1 MLARNASQHDVGP
14 GSTTTLKV
22 HSHHFGFAWD
32 TRWMGSA
39 AQHDMTRTPV
49 DELSAFE
56 VATRD
61 LVGVAL
67 RSVDQL
73 EISLPQFRLLLVL
86 QERGKSTSTEC
97 AQALGVVGSTVTR
110 LADRLDA
117 SGHVVRGS
125 DPTNRSVV
133 TLSLTDRGR
142 KLVRQITTRRRREL
156 SRVLDRLDPAQ
167 RAACASA
174 LRSFHEL
181 LTDDNAD
188 DLNRPMPL

>member
-1 MLARNASQHDVGP
+1 
-14 GSTTTLKV
+14 
-22 HSHHFGFAWD
+22 
-32 TRWMGSA
+32 MGSA
-39 AQHDMTRTPV
+39 PQHEMTRTPV

-73 EISLPQFRLLLVL
+73 EISLPQCRLLLVL
-86 QERGKSTSTEC
+86 QARGKSTSTEC

-117 SGHVVRGS
+117 SGHLTRGS
-125 DPTNRSVV
+125 DPSNRSVV

-142 KLVRQITTRRRREL
+142 KLVRQVNTRRRREL
-156 SRVLDRLDPAQ
+156 SKVLDRLDPAE
-167 RAACASA
+167 RAACASV
-174 LRSFHEL
+174 LRSFHDL
-181 LTDDNAD
+181 LTDDDAD
-188 DLNRPMPL
+188 DLNRPIPL

>member
-1 MLARNASQHDVGP
+1 MGGARQQEV
-14 GSTTTLKV
+14 
-22 HSHHFGFAWD
+22 
-32 TRWMGSA
+32 
-39 AQHDMTRTPV
+39 TRTPV

-67 RSVDQL
+67 RSVEQL
-73 EISLPQFRLLLVL
+73 EISLPQFRLLSVL

-117 SGHVVRGS
+117 SGHLARGS

-133 TLSLTDRGR
+133 TLSLTERGR
-142 KLVRQITTRRRREL
+142 KLVRQVSTKRRREL
-156 SRVLDRLDPAQ
+156 SRVLDRLDPTE
-167 RAACASA
+167 RAACAAA
-174 LRSFHEL
+174 LRSFHDL
-181 LTDDNAD
+181 LADDDAD
-188 DLNRPMPL
+188 DLNRPIPL

>member
-1 MLARNASQHDVGP
+1 MGRAQQHE
-14 GSTTTLKV
+14 
-22 HSHHFGFAWD
+22 
-32 TRWMGSA
+32 
-39 AQHDMTRTPV
+39 MTRTPV

-86 QERGKSTSTEC
+86 QERGKLTSTEC

-117 SGHVVRGS
+117 SGHLSRGS

-133 TLSLTDRGR
+133 TLALTERGR
-142 KLVRQITTRRRREL
+142 KLVRQVTTRRRREL
-156 SRVLDRLDPAQ
+156 ARVLDRLDPDE

-181 LTDDNAD
+181 LVEDDHD
-188 DLNRPMPL
+188 DLNRPIPL

>member
-1 MLARNASQHDVGP
+1 
-14 GSTTTLKV
+14 
-22 HSHHFGFAWD
+22 
-32 TRWMGSA
+32 MGSA
-39 AQHDMTRTPV
+39 PQNEMTRTPV

-73 EISLPQFRLLLVL
+73 EVSLPQFRLLLVL
-86 QERGKSTSTEC
+86 HERGTSTSSEC

-117 SGHVVRGS
+117 SGHLTRGS

-133 TLSLTDRGR
+133 TLELTSHGR
-142 KLVRQITTRRRREL
+142 KLVRQVSTRRRREL
-156 SRVLDRLDPAQ
+156 SRVLDRLDPAE
-167 RAACASA
+167 RAACASV

-181 LTDDNAD
+181 LAAD
-188 DLNRPMPL
+188 DAHPLNRPIPL

>member
-1 MLARNASQHDVGP
+1 
-14 GSTTTLKV
+14 
-22 HSHHFGFAWD
+22 
-32 TRWMGSA
+32 MGSA
-39 AQHDMTRTPV
+39 SQRDMTRTPV

-67 RSVDQL
+67 RSVEQL
-73 EISLPQFRLLLVL
+73 ELSLPQFRLLLVL

-117 SGHVVRGS
+117 SGHLVRGS

-142 KLVRQITTRRRREL
+142 KLVRQVTTRRRREL
-156 SRVLDRLDPAQ
+156 SRVLDRLDPAE

-181 LTDDNAD
+181 LVDDDGD
-188 DLNRPMPL
+188 DLNRPIPL

>member
-1 MLARNASQHDVGP
+1 MGGARQQEV
-14 GSTTTLKV
+14 
-22 HSHHFGFAWD
+22 
-32 TRWMGSA
+32 
-39 AQHDMTRTPV
+39 TRTPV

-67 RSVDQL
+67 RSVEQL
-73 EISLPQFRLLLVL
+73 EISLPQFRLLSVL

-117 SGHVVRGS
+117 SGHLARGS

-133 TLSLTDRGR
+133 TLSLTERGR
-142 KLVRQITTRRRREL
+142 KLVRQVSTKRRREL
-156 SRVLDRLDPAQ
+156 SRVLDRLDPTE
-167 RAACASA
+167 RAACAAA
-174 LRSFHEL
+174 LRSFHDL
-181 LTDDNAD
+181 LTDDDAD
-188 DLNRPMPL
+188 DLNRPIPL

>member
-1 MLARNASQHDVGP
+1 
-14 GSTTTLKV
+14 
-22 HSHHFGFAWD
+22 
-32 TRWMGSA
+32 MGSA
-39 AQHDMTRTPV
+39 PQHEMTRTPV

-86 QERGKSTSTEC
+86 HERGTSTSTEC

-117 SGHVVRGS
+117 SGHLTRGS

-133 TLSLTDRGR
+133 TLELTSHGR
-142 KLVRQITTRRRREL
+142 KLVRQVSTRRRREL
-156 SRVLDRLDPAQ
+156 SRVLDRLEPAE
-167 RAACASA
+167 RAACASV
-174 LRSFHEL
+174 LRRFHEL
-181 LTDDNAD
+181 LAADDAD
-188 DLNRPMPL
+188 DLNRPIPL